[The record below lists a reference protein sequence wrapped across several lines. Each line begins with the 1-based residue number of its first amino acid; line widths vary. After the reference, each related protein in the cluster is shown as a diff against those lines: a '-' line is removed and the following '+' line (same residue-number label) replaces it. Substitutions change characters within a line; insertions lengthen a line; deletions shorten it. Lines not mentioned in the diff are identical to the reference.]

1 LVFQR
6 FGVAYHLHPV
16 GRNCSLFIGLF
27 IAGCGAKLA
36 EHHNLLRNRAGR
48 ADSAGKPASGAGF
61 FQHRYDLVAVRSFV
75 QRMRQTLDALAL
87 NPEHRGEAEAEL
99 GTVESQ
105 IGSPKPKSSIIRE
118 G

>member
-1 LVFQR
+1 
-6 FGVAYHLHPV
+6 
-16 GRNCSLFIGLF
+16 
-27 IAGCGAKLA
+27 
-36 EHHNLLRNRAGR
+36 
-48 ADSAGKPASGAGF
+48 
-61 FQHRYDLVAVRSFV
+61 
-75 QRMRQTLDALAL
+75 MRQTLDALAL